1 MKAYRVF
8 EQDKHGNETEV
19 DTVFW
24 CDNSDA
30 DEVRRS
36 LIGHDGYDTD
46 IIVSCGDDEVAA

>member
-1 MKAYRVF
+1 MKAYRVYKK
-8 EQDKHGNETEV
+8 DKYGNETEV

-30 DEVRRS
+30 AEVRRS
-36 LIGHDGYDTD
+36 LIGHDGYDSD